1 MTIGEARAELGAAL
15 ASGGVP
21 IGTGPGAVAPP
32 SGLVYGEGITAD
44 SQITRGQVE
53 ARFRVVLLAGA
64 WDHGATADKLDALKL
79 AAMTVTRELTGW
91 RFDELRPD
99 RLTSIGGGQLLAAD
113 LIATRMVDI

>member
-1 MTIGEARAELGAAL
+1 MTIVEARAELGAAL

-21 IGTGPGAVAPP
+21 IGSGPGAVAPP
-32 SGLVYGEGITAD
+32 SGLVYGEGIATDA
-44 SQITRGQVE
+44 QIMRGQVE

-79 AAMTVTRELTGW
+79 AAMTVVRTLAGW

-99 RLTSIGGGQLLAAD
+99 RITQIAGGQVLAAD
-113 LIATRMVDI
+113 IVATRMVDI